1 VTSQDDS
8 GRAGLAREH
17 ARLKPTL
24 GDEPGSG
31 YAFHDEARVE
41 RMRASQPTPRKASPS
56 TAPTAVMESPFTEI
70 PENDVLLPNAEMQ
83 ELQDLLDRAAG
94 TPDTR
99 RTTDAPRSTPAKG
112 GAIWSA
118 LPPALPGLERPS
130 EPSTPPP
137 LPQKSQTTAPSSGI
151 PTVPLRQRPS
161 LEELSRARGEGQVDV
176 RVLRIEPLVERGAWE
191 QVLAEL
197 ANDKELSPVLVLL
210 RLIARREL
218 QAAAAPKKGADD
230 GGEAVAAMAA
240 MVQVSPRSPVALLL
254 AKRLLR
260 KNPGRLRD
268 QEATTGV
275 SMGIVVAGIV
285 LGAGLGL
292 LVTQIFL

>member
-1 VTSQDDS
+1 
-8 GRAGLAREH
+8 
-17 ARLKPTL
+17 
-24 GDEPGSG
+24 
-31 YAFHDEARVE
+31 
-41 RMRASQPTPRKASPS
+41 
-56 TAPTAVMESPFTEI
+56 MESPFADT
-70 PENDVLLPNAEMQ
+70 PENDVLAPSPELQ
-83 ELQDLLDRAAG
+83 ELKDLLDRASGNPESRSSAE
-94 TPDTR
+94 
-99 RTTDAPRSTPAKG
+99 APRSPPARG

-118 LPPALPGLERPS
+118 MPPALPSLERPS

-137 LPQKSQTTAPSSGI
+137 LPSRTGGAAPSSGI
-151 PTVPLRQRPS
+151 PTVPLRTRPS

-176 RVLRIEPLVERGAWE
+176 RVLRVEPLVERGAWE

-197 ANDKELSPVLVLL
+197 ASDKELPPVLVLL

-218 QAAAAPKKGADD
+218 QAATGPKKGSDD

-240 MVQVSPRSPVALLL
+240 MVQISPRSPVALLL

-275 SMGIVVAGIV
+275 SMGIVLAGIV